1 MKYSPQLAL
10 AAGCAVLAL
19 SFASIAH
26 SQSCPADLTG
36 LSAQVSESRMT
47 NMLSKRFDAIV
58 SEAGS
63 LSAAI
68 SQAQAKLANLQARR
82 AALPADA
89 SPAEKLLYDQAIVI
103 GQGRVAGLQC
113 RQQTAN

>member
-1 MKYSPQLAL
+1 MKDPIQLA
-10 AAGCAVLAL
+10 AAVSCALL
-19 SFASIAH
+19 TMSFAQSA
-26 SQSCPADLTG
+26 SARSCPADLAG
-36 LSAQVSESRMT
+36 LSAQISDSRMA
-47 NMLSKRFDAIV
+47 NALGKRFDAII

-68 SQAQAKLANLQARR
+68 SQAQAKLADLQARR

-89 SPAEKLLYDQAIVI
+89 SAAEKALYDQAIVI

-113 RQQTAN
+113 RQQSAN